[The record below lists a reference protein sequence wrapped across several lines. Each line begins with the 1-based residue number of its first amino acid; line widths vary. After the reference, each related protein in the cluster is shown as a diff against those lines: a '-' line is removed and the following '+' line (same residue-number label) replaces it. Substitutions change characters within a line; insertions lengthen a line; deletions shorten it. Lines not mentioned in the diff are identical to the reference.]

1 MSGHSKWST
10 IKRQKGAADQKRG
23 LSFTKIAN
31 VITIAVKLT
40 GSGDPDSNPKL
51 RMALEEART
60 INMPKDNIQR
70 AIDRGLGKLPG
81 QTLEEILYE
90 GFGPGKVAYILEG
103 VTDNKLRTL
112 QEVKNA
118 FDRGGGGMG
127 SSGSVSYMFKK
138 TGEIRVEAKAGI
150 SSEDQILEIIDI
162 GAEDVEEYSEEEET
176 HFLIYTSPTDLTHM
190 SNLLTQSNY
199 KVFFSEIVYK
209 PVITSQIKDKETAD
223 KVISFT
229 EKLEN
234 MDDIQK
240 VYANFEISEELIN

>member
-1 MSGHSKWST
+1 M
-10 IKRQKGAADQKRG
+10 
-23 LSFTKIAN
+23 
-31 VITIAVKLT
+31 
-40 GSGDPDSNPKL
+40 
-51 RMALEEART
+51 
-60 INMPKDNIQR
+60 DNISKEYLIKLLEKGKRIDGR
-70 AIDRGLGKLPG
+70 ALD
-81 QTLEEILYE
+81 E
-90 GFGPGKVAYILEG
+90 
-103 VTDNKLRTL
+103 LRP
-112 QEVKNA
+112 
-118 FDRGGGGMG
+118 
-127 SSGSVSYMFKK
+127 
-138 TGEIRVEAKAGI
+138 IEAKAGI